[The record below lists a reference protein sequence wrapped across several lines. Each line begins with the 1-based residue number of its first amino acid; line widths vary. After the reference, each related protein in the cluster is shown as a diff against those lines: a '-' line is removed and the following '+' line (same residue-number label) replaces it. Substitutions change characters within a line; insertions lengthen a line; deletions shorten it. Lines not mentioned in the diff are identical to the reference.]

1 MEELKKGTCILVC
14 AGDYRGERIQ
24 KGPEDFVMAVDAGL
38 GHLIRAGMMPD
49 YILGDF
55 DSLRREDF
63 PFLDRWQR
71 ERPEALT
78 RLPHI
83 KDDTDT
89 VAAVKLGLR
98 LGYRRFRIYG
108 GLGGRLDHTLSNIQT
123 LAYLK
128 RHGGHGTLA
137 GRGQLVMVLEH
148 EQIRIDRGFE
158 GLFSL
163 FALDEQVTGIT
174 LKGMDYELENGSL
187 VNTFPLGQ
195 SNEIHADRQA
205 LAAVDKGLA
214 LVILGGKRGSCAVFL
229 FILLGA
235 VGIPVFSGFRGGL
248 GHLIGPTGGYL
259 IGFLCT
265 GMAHIL
271 LQKCMERLR
280 TQLRIALLMAEHC
293 LCYLFG
299 TLWFVAVFHS
309 RGTHYGFFAALG
321 LCVLPYVLPDLV
333 KIALAEL
340 VSRRV
345 RPLLPR

>member
-55 DSLRREDF
+55 D
-63 PFLDRWQR
+63 
-71 ERPEALT
+71 EALT

-214 LVILGGKRGSCAVFL
+214 LVILVWEDGQAPAPVYAVSSL
-229 FILLGA
+229 
-235 VGIPVFSGFRGGL
+235 
-248 GHLIGPTGGYL
+248 T
-259 IGFLCT
+259 
-265 GMAHIL
+265 
-271 LQKCMERLR
+271 
-280 TQLRIALLMAEHC
+280 
-293 LCYLFG
+293 
-299 TLWFVAVFHS
+299 
-309 RGTHYGFFAALG
+309 
-321 LCVLPYVLPDLV
+321 
-333 KIALAEL
+333 
-340 VSRRV
+340 
-345 RPLLPR
+345 